1 MNDIVLAS
9 QWDFAAGSLPL
20 AFANTVDNHA
30 SSEPEE
36 TLKSYSDLVA
46 WSWSVDLLTEMEAR
60 HLMKMAENK
69 PAKVSAMLSKARE
82 LRESIYRIFSD
93 VAAAKEADKTD
104 LEYLK
109 ESLIESLMKAQ
120 IVEKSNG
127 HELSWESSKGSF
139 DQMLWPIAY
148 EAFELLTSDMMN
160 KVGKCQDDRG
170 CGWLFIDTSRNHSRR
185 WCSMESCGNRAKARD
200 FYQRKTQEKPE

>member
-1 MNDIVLAS
+1 MLAS
-9 QWDFAAGSLPL
+9 QWDFAAGSLAL
-20 AFANTVDNHA
+20 AYTNTVDNHA

-46 WSWSVDLLTEMEAR
+46 WSWSVDLLTEQEAR
-60 HLMKMAENK
+60 RLMKKAENQ
-69 PAKVSAMLSKARE
+69 PAEALAVLSRARE

-93 VAAAKEADKTD
+93 VAADKQANRTD

-109 ESLIESLMKAQ
+109 RSLIESLMKAQ
-120 IVEKSNG
+120 IVEGSNG
-127 HELSWESSKGSF
+127 YDLNWDSSKGSF
-139 DQMLWPIAY
+139 DHMLWPIAY
-148 EAFELLTSDMMN
+148 TAFELLTTDMMN
-160 KVGKCQDDRG
+160 RVGKCQDDRG

-200 FYQRKTQEKPE
+200 FYQRKTQQEPE